1 MNKLYFRYL
10 ASLYLKNCLIFIIAF
25 VGFYLFIDILIN
37 YKKLHLN
44 TNIFLLYIVYT
55 MLTAFYYILPIAL
68 ILAMIFTKISLIK
81 KNEFIA
87 FYSLGLSKNASV
99 KPIMFISLIIS
110 FIAIFLNYTNIAYAE
125 NYKSNI
131 LKYGYLSKEQM
142 DLFFKYQDDYIYIKS
157 YDKSTMNDIKII
169 KKTNNEISKIILAK
183 RANFIDDNWVLED
196 AKVMEFKLG
205 NNFDDTFIINQNLEK
220 EMILKDFNPSLLDNL
235 GTDDSSLKDAFF
247 YLNNFEANKN
257 IARASIYKQSV
268 FLLYAPFFMLIIF
281 YNIPIMP
288 RYNDLNIYALTYT
301 SLSLLVYGVL
311 FLLLRFASNGSI
323 NPELAILLPIS
334 IIIVYSLMKFN
345 KNK

>member
-25 VGFYLFIDILIN
+25 VGFYLFIDLLIN
-37 YKKLHLN
+37 YKKLHIN
-44 TNIFLLYIVYT
+44 TNIFLLYILYT

-68 ILAMIFTKISLIK
+68 ILASIFTKISLIK

-99 KPIMFISLIIS
+99 IPTLFISLIIT
-110 FIAIFLNYTNIAYAE
+110 FFAISLNYTNIAYAE

-157 YDKSTMNDIKII
+157 YDKAKMHDIKIM
-169 KKTNNEISKIILAK
+169 KTQNNEISKIITAK
-183 RANFIDDNWVLED
+183 TASFINNNWVLED
-196 AKVMEFKLG
+196 ANITEFKLG
-205 NNFDDTFIINQNLEK
+205 NSFDDTYIINQKLDQEI
-220 EMILKDFNPSLLDNL
+220 ILKDFKPEILDNL

-247 YLNNFEANKN
+247 YLNNFESNKN
-257 IARASIYKQSV
+257 IARASIYKQSI
-268 FLLYAPFFMLIIF
+268 FLLYAPFFALIIF

-288 RYNDLNIYALTYT
+288 RYNDLNIIALSYIC
-301 SLSLLVYGVL
+301 LSLLVYGVL
-311 FLLLRFASNGSI
+311 FLLLRFASNGAI
-323 NPELAILLPIS
+323 NPEIAILLPIS